1 MEKKLLVVLVVVGLC
16 STAALALDPMGPPT
30 ASLKQGQLNGSLEY
44 SYSEMDLRG
53 EDGTDL
59 KNVRA
64 NRGYANLGYGI
75 ADNWEA
81 FIRLG
86 GADTDLK
93 TDDGTKYNG
102 DIGFAY
108 GFGTKATFWEQS
120 PELKWGGLFQ
130 MSWADLISGKAKW
143 CCGEESVDLR
153 LREIQIGVGPT
164 WTAAKGLS
172 IYGGPFVHFI
182 HGDWNGGATT
192 GDSDITEANSFG
204 GWIGAQV
211 DVTENIP
218 VYVEWQHTGGDADAL
233 GVSAVCR
240 F

>member
-30 ASLKQGQLNGSLEY
+30 AGLKQGQVSAGLEY
-44 SYSEMDLRG
+44 LYSDMDLRVEG
-53 EDGTDL
+53 SDL
-59 KNVRA
+59 KNVRM
-64 NRGYANLGYGI
+64 NKGYANLGYGI

-86 GADTDLK
+86 GAEADFK
-93 TDDGTKYNG
+93 TDEFEYNG

-108 GFGTKATFWEQS
+108 GFGTKVTLWEQS

-130 MSWADLISGKAKW
+130 MSWADLSGTAKEI
-143 CCGEESVDLR
+143 GGKGKEDVDLNA
-153 LREIQIGVGPT
+153 REMQIGVGPT
-164 WTAAKGLS
+164 WTPTKGLS
-172 IYGGPFVHFI
+172 IYGGPFVHFL
-182 HGDWNGGATT
+182 HADWNGGANT
-192 GDSDITEANSFG
+192 GTADITEANSFG

-211 DVTENIP
+211 EVTENLP
-218 VYVEWQHTGGDADAL
+218 VCVEWQYTGTDNAL